1 MSNGRL
7 HDRTTAVVTGG
18 GSGIGEGIAQALASE
33 GCRVIISGRNEVK
46 LRAAAESFQKAGA
59 PAIQFRSLDVADRE
73 AVGQFFQWA
82 TQTLGRVDILVNSAG
97 TNIVKRS
104 MAELD
109 PADWDKL
116 LAVNAT
122 GAYNCMHAVLPQ
134 MRERRDGLIVNI
146 SSVAGVRA
154 SMLGGVAYT
163 ASKFALASLSHCV
176 ALEEKD
182 HGIRVTNVHPGGGR
196 DSDSRC
202 TTGAGLRRTP
212 RPNSPTGGH
221 RLTGAGD
228 RLPSAACARLGHS
241 DQADDAGV
249 CVSASGTQ
257 MARID
262 GIDADSRASWCPC
275 MLKPKKRTGVM
286 QRVAGRPAKRR
297 DIQPSRSAAGRDR
310 DGRRQIDCV
319 WVHRDRPRSRIAVG
333 PFGNQPEQPAGAGVG
348 LAPTRARIRKT
359 GIIPCRV
366 SRILSASISPST
378 LSRSPSGR
386 PASNSR

>member
-7 HDRTTAVVTGG
+7 HDRTAVVTGG

-33 GCRVIISGRNEVK
+33 GCRVIITGRNEVK
-46 LRAAAESFQKAGA
+46 LRAAAESFQKSGA

-182 HGIRVTNVHPGGGR
+182 HGIRVTNVHPGEVE
-196 DSDSRC
+196 
-202 TTGAGLRRTP
+202 TP
-212 RPNSPTGGH
+212 ILDARPAP
-221 RLTGAGD
+221 
-228 RLPSAACARLGHS
+228 
-241 DQADDAGV
+241 
-249 CVSASGTQ
+249 VSAE
-257 MARID
+257 
-262 GIDADSRASWCPC
+262 
-275 MLKPKKRTGVM
+275 
-286 QRVAGRPAKRR
+286 
-297 DIQPSRSAAGRDR
+297 
-310 DGRRQIDCV
+310 
-319 WVHRDRPRSRIAVG
+319 H
-333 PFGNQPEQPAGAGVG
+333 
-348 LAPTRARIRKT
+348 RARILQPEDIASLVLAIACLPPRAH
-359 GIIPCRV
+359 V
-366 SRILSASISPST
+366 SDILIKPTTQEFA
-378 LSRSPSGR
+378 
-386 PASNSR
+386 